1 MSIEIKISV
10 GELLD
15 KITILQIKLAR
26 IAAPDK
32 LRNIRTELRALSKI
46 WQASAYARVDLEAE
60 IAGLKEINE
69 RLWEIE
75 DAIRDKERDA
85 RFDREFIELARSV
98 YLNNDQRA
106 GIKRA
111 INAKTGSELVEEKS
125 YADYGA

>member
-46 WQASAYARVDLEAE
+46 WQASAYARVDLDAE
-60 IAGLKEINE
+60 IAGLKEVNE

-75 DAIRDKERDA
+75 DAIRDKERDS

-125 YADYGA
+125 YADYGG

>member
-60 IAGLKEINE
+60 IAGLKAVNE

-85 RFDREFIELARSV
+85 RFDQEFIELARSV

>member
-26 IAAPDK
+26 ITAPDK
-32 LRNIRTELRALSKI
+32 LRNIRMELRALSKI
-46 WQASAYARVDLEAE
+46 WQASAYARVDLDAE
-60 IAGLKEINE
+60 IAGLKEVNE

-106 GIKRA
+106 RIKRA

>member
-26 IAAPDK
+26 IKTPDK
-32 LRNIRTELRALSKI
+32 LRNIRMELRALSRA
-46 WQASAYARVDLEAE
+46 WQASAYARVDLDAE
-60 IAGLKEINE
+60 IASLKAVNE

-75 DAIRDKERDA
+75 DAIRDQESHS

-106 GIKRA
+106 RIKRA

-125 YADYGA
+125 YADHGA

>member
-26 IAAPDK
+26 ITVPDK

-60 IAGLKEINE
+60 IAGLKAVNE

-125 YADYGA
+125 YADYDP

>member
-26 IAAPDK
+26 ITAPDK

-46 WQASAYARVDLEAE
+46 WQASAYARVDLDAE
-60 IAGLKEINE
+60 IAGLKEVNE

-75 DAIRDKERDA
+75 DAIRDKERHA

-111 INAKTGSELVEEKS
+111 INTKTGSELVEEKS

>member
-26 IAAPDK
+26 ITAPDK
-32 LRNIRTELRALSKI
+32 VRNIRAELRALSKI

-60 IAGLKEINE
+60 IAGLKAVNE

>member
-26 IAAPDK
+26 IKAPDK
-32 LRNIRTELRALSKI
+32 LRNIRAELRALSKI
-46 WQASAYARVDLEAE
+46 WQASAYARVDLAAE
-60 IAGLKEINE
+60 IARLKEVND

-75 DAIRDKERDA
+75 DAIRDKERDS

-106 GIKRA
+106 RIKRA
-111 INAKTGSELVEEKS
+111 INARTGSELIEEKS
-125 YADYGA
+125 YSDYGA

>member
-32 LRNIRTELRALSKI
+32 LRNIRMELRALSKI
-46 WQASAYARVDLEAE
+46 WQASAYARVDLDAE
-60 IAGLKEINE
+60 IAGLKEVNE

-75 DAIRDKERDA
+75 DAIRDKERDSC
-85 RFDREFIELARSV
+85 FDREFIELARSV

>member
-26 IAAPDK
+26 ITAPDK

-60 IAGLKEINE
+60 IAVLKEVNE

-75 DAIRDKERDA
+75 DAIRDKERDS
-85 RFDREFIELARSV
+85 RFDSEFIELARSV

>member
-60 IAGLKEINE
+60 IAGLKEVNE

-75 DAIRDKERDA
+75 DAIRDKEREA
-85 RFDREFIELARSV
+85 CFDREFIELARSV

-125 YADYGA
+125 YADYGP

>member
-26 IAAPDK
+26 ITVPDK

-46 WQASAYARVDLEAE
+46 WQASAYARVDLDAE
-60 IAGLKEINE
+60 IAGLKEVNE

-85 RFDREFIELARSV
+85 CFDREFIELARSV

-111 INAKTGSELVEEKS
+111 INARTGSELVEEKS